1 MLFGAL
7 AKERTHGLV
16 LAGEGT
22 AETLALVTWV
32 VFGAAVVGQYFE
44 YLTWEVLLY
53 ALLSLTVIR
62 MLPMFLALI
71 GTGEPGTGRLFLGW
85 FGPRGLASIVF
96 VIIVLNEDLPGSG
109 TMAVTVVCTVA
120 LSILLHGLTANPF
133 SAWFAARTNTEQ

>member
-1 MLFGAL
+1 M
-7 AKERTHGLV
+7 
-16 LAGEGT
+16 LAGEGI
-22 AETLALVTWV
+22 AETLALATWV
-32 VFGAAVVGQYFE
+32 VFGAVVVDQHLE

-53 ALLSLTVIR
+53 GLLSLTVVR
-62 MLPMFLALI
+62 MLPMILALI

-85 FGPRGLASIVF
+85 LGRRGLASIVF

-133 SAWFAARTNTEQ
+133 SAWPATRTNKEQQS